1 MVVANKDVVDREMKR
16 RGWELP
22 QLVGAMGV
30 AENTARAALS
40 GTEPVSHTTQLK
52 LYSAFG
58 GRVPFTKLFKV
69 TPGVAAEAPTS

>member
-1 MVVANKDVVDREMKR
+1 MVVANKTVVDREMAR

-22 QLVGAMGV
+22 DLVGAMRV
-30 AENTARAALS
+30 SENTARAALS

-58 GRVPFTKLFKV
+58 GHVPFTKLFTV
-69 TPGVAAEAPTS
+69 TPGVAEEAATS

>member
-1 MVVANKDVVDREMKR
+1 MVVANKAVVEREMAR

-30 AENTARAALS
+30 AENTARAAMS

-58 GRVPFTKLFKV
+58 GHVPFVKLFTV
-69 TPGVAAEAPTS
+69 SPGVAAEVPTS